1 MEKLKV
7 GLTLGGGGARGMAH
21 IGVLKVLEK
30 SGIQIDYL
38 AGTSMG
44 GIIAAAYAKG
54 MTAKDIEIEA
64 KKFSK
69 VRHLVSLLDPNP
81 ARRGF
86 LEGNRVK
93 KYLRTLFGP
102 NSTFESLKIP
112 LILNAV
118 DLNTCSEIAMKD
130 GPLLPA
136 IFGTIAVPGLFP
148 PTPHNGHLLIDGG
161 VLNNV
166 PTSQM
171 KTFGADIVIAVD
183 VLTDPI
189 LEPSSTD
196 GSFKTHFPV
205 HLPDFFS
212 DLYRA
217 FIIMSSQ
224 NTRLMLEANPPD
236 VLIHPDIPEDIT
248 MFLGFLHVSEV
259 VAAGE
264 RAAVQALPQ
273 IEELLR
279 AG

>member
-1 MEKLKV
+1 
-7 GLTLGGGGARGMAH
+7 
-21 IGVLKVLEK
+21 
-30 SGIQIDYL
+30 
-38 AGTSMG
+38 
-44 GIIAAAYAKG
+44 
-54 MTAKDIEIEA
+54 
-64 KKFSK
+64 
-69 VRHLVSLLDPNP
+69 
-81 ARRGF
+81 

-102 NSTFESLKIP
+102 DPFFENLRIP

-118 DLNTCSEIAMKD
+118 DLNTCTEIAMME

-148 PTPHNGHLLIDGG
+148 PASRNGHLLIDGG

-166 PTSQM
+166 PTSHM
-171 KTFGADIVIAVD
+171 KPFGAEIVIAVD

-189 LEPSSTD
+189 PEPSGAAVS
-196 GSFKTHFPV
+196 SKTHFPV
-205 HLPDFFS
+205 HLPDFFI

-224 NTRLMLEANPPD
+224 NTRLQLEANPPD
-236 VLIHPDIPEDIT
+236 VLIHPDIPADIT

-259 VAAGE
+259 IAAGE
-264 RAAVQALPQ
+264 LAAVQALPQ
-273 IEELLR
+273 IESLLK